1 MRIGRI
7 VRSGFRIALAHKL
20 RATLMV
26 LGITVGIAA
35 LTLVISLGRG
45 TEERFMS
52 RVRTLIGSNTI
63 MVVAGKPRMESN
75 QRITGSLTTLTVEDI
90 AEIGQTMAEVIDWDA
105 VQISPGRE
113 VSYTGNRSIA
123 NISGHTPLAQRV
135 WNMNVTDGR
144 FFTEGEN
151 RNLSRVALLAP
162 NIARELFGKS
172 NPIGEQILVE
182 NIPLEVIGLIGPR
195 GMDPHGIDKDSEILV
210 PLNTVLRRI
219 VNLDYVTMGKL
230 LVANEKLI
238 PQTADEVSRLLRQR
252 HGGGTS
258 DDFMIVTPTMA
269 NEMVKQAARI
279 FTVYLPLVAGVSLLV
294 GCLVIANLMLISVN
308 ERRREI
314 GLRKALGAKS
324 RDILSQFLIES
335 ISITAGSGVLGIGI
349 GLVAFSLISPKMVVP
364 FSISWGV
371 LAACFLTALLA
382 GVLSGLLPARKAA
395 RLQPVEALR

>member
-26 LGITVGIAA
+26 LGIAIGIAA

-45 TEERFMS
+45 TEERLMS

-75 QRITGSLTTLTVEDI
+75 QRVTGSLTTLTVGDL
-90 AEIGQTMAEVIDWDA
+90 AEIGQSTAQVIDWDA
-105 VQISPGRE
+105 VQISPDRE
-113 VSYTGNRSIA
+113 VSYRGNRSIA
-123 NISGHTPLAQRV
+123 IISGHTPSAQRV
-135 WNMNVTDGR
+135 WNINVTDGR

-162 NIARELFGKS
+162 NIARELFGRS
-172 NPIGEQILVE
+172 SPIGEQILVD
-182 NIPLEVIGLIGPR
+182 NVPLEVIGVIGPR

-230 LVANEKLI
+230 LVADEKLI

-252 HGGGTS
+252 HGGGTG

-279 FTVYLPLVAGVSLLV
+279 FTVYLPLVAAVSLLV

-308 ERRREI
+308 ERRGEI

-335 ISITAGSGVLGIGI
+335 TSITAGSGVLGIVI
-349 GLVAFSLISPKMVVP
+349 GLVAFSLISPKMDVP

-371 LAACFLTALLA
+371 LALCFTIALLA
-382 GVLSGLLPARKAA
+382 GAMSGLLPARKAA

>member
-7 VRSGFRIALAHKL
+7 VKSGFRVALAHKL

-26 LGITVGIAA
+26 LGITIGIAS

-45 TEERFMS
+45 TEERLMS

-63 MVVAGKPRMESN
+63 MIVAGKPRLESN
-75 QRITGSLTTLTVEDI
+75 QRVTGSLATLSVEDI
-90 AEIGQTMAEVIDWDA
+90 AEIGREVAEVVVWDA

-113 VSYTGNRSIA
+113 VSYTGKRSIA
-123 NISGHTPLAQRV
+123 TISGHMPSGQRV
-135 WNMNVTDGR
+135 WNISVTDGR
-144 FFTEGEN
+144 FFTDGEN

-162 NIARELFGKS
+162 NVARELFGS
-172 NPIGEQILVE
+172 SSPIGEQILVG
-182 NIPLEVIGLIGPR
+182 NVPLEVIGVIGPR

-230 LVANEKLI
+230 LVADEKLI

-252 HGGGTS
+252 HGSGAG

-269 NEMVKQAARI
+269 NAMVKQAARI

-294 GCLVIANLMLISVN
+294 GCLVIANLMLIAVN
-308 ERRREI
+308 ERRSEI
-314 GLRKALGAKS
+314 GLRKAVGAKS

-335 ISITAGSGVLGIGI
+335 TTITAGSGVLGIAI
-349 GLVAFSLISPKMVVP
+349 GLIAFSLISPRMDVP

-371 LAACFLTALLA
+371 LTVCFFTSLLA
-382 GVLSGLLPARKAA
+382 GVLSGFLPARKAA
-395 RLQPVEALR
+395 RLQPVEALS